1 MSAIRTF
8 SLALLLGASLAACAD
23 REQDPAKAD
32 FFSTVGNIATGTY
45 DRRQEERKEE
55 LARAESDRN
64 QAATSASAS
73 RSEMERLAAE
83 RSQRE
88 RELTQLQASTRRL
101 QQEIARNRS
110 RRDLSAERV
119 RQLERDVA
127 ALRSEEDR
135 LRAMGPSANQREVD
149 AARQRHAELE
159 RAWHDLVKTPVRRE

>member
-1 MSAIRTF
+1 MSTIRPAA
-8 SLALLLGASLAACAD
+8 LALLLGASLVACAD

-45 DRRQEERKEE
+45 DRRQEERKDE

-64 QAATSASAS
+64 QASTSAAAS
-73 RSEMERLAAE
+73 RAEMQRLAAE

-88 RELTQLQASTRRL
+88 RELAQLQGNTRRL
-101 QQEIARNRS
+101 QQEITRNRA
-110 RRDLSAERV
+110 RRDLNAERL

-127 ALRSEEDR
+127 ALRTEEDR
-135 LRAMGPSANQREVD
+135 LRAMGPSAEQRAVD
-149 AARQRHAELE
+149 AARERHAELE